1 MAAIPFTKMC
11 GSGNDF
17 ILVDNRRG
25 RIDEADL
32 AALVTGVCR
41 RRLSVGGDGVILIE
55 PSTVAD
61 FRWRFFNAD
70 GSRGEMCGNGAR
82 CAARF
87 AVLNG
92 ISGPQVR
99 FETDAGLIRA
109 RVDGAQVR
117 VEMPDPVGFRRER
130 PLALAGGHVRV
141 STVNTGVP
149 HAVLVVPDV
158 DDVDVVALGREIRR
172 HPEFAPAGTNADFLS
187 TDRAGG
193 LAIRTYERGVEDE
206 TLACGTGAV
215 AGALVAA
222 ETLGAASPVRVRT
235 RSGEHLTVHF
245 RRCGGRFCNIAQE
258 GGARLIFTG
267 TLSEE
272 AWR

>member
-1 MAAIPFTKMC
+1 MTMIAFTKMS

-17 ILVDNRRG
+17 ILIDNRG
-25 RIDEADL
+25 RILDEQSL
-32 AALVTGVCR
+32 TALVAGICR
-41 RRLSVGGDGVILIE
+41 RRLSVGADGVILIE
-55 PSTVAD
+55 PAAAAD

-87 AVLNG
+87 AVMNG
-92 ISGPQVR
+92 ISGPEVR
-99 FETDAGLIRA
+99 FETDVGLIRA
-109 RVDGAQVR
+109 RVEGAQVC
-117 VEMPDPVGFRRER
+117 VAMTDPVDLRLER
-130 PLALAGGHVRV
+130 PLALSTGVVRV

-158 DDVDVVALGREIRR
+158 DAVDVVAIGREIRR
-172 HPEFAPAGTNADFLS
+172 HPDFAPAGTNADFLCADGS
-187 TDRAGG
+187 GG
-193 LAIRTYERGVEDE
+193 LALRTYERGVEDE

-222 ETLGAASPVRVRT
+222 ETLGATSPVRVRT
-235 RSGEHLTVHF
+235 RSGEQLAVHF
-245 RRCGGRFCNIAQE
+245 KRRGGRFGDIQQE
-258 GGARLIFTG
+258 GGARVVYTG
-267 TLSEE
+267 RLSEE

>member
-61 FRWRFFNAD
+61 FRWR
-70 GSRGEMCGNGAR
+70 
-82 CAARF
+82 
-87 AVLNG
+87 
-92 ISGPQVR
+92 
-99 FETDAGLIRA
+99 
-109 RVDGAQVR
+109 
-117 VEMPDPVGFRRER
+117 FRRER

>member
-1 MAAIPFTKMC
+1 MEPISFTKMS

-17 ILVDNRRG
+17 ILIDHRRR
-25 RIDEADL
+25 RIDEESL
-32 AALVTGVCR
+32 AALVTGICR
-41 RRLSVGGDGVILIE
+41 RRLSVGADGVILIE
-55 PSTVAD
+55 PSAAAD

-87 AVLNG
+87 AVMNG
-92 ISGPQVR
+92 IGGPQLR

-117 VEMPDPVGFRRER
+117 VEMTDPVDFRRER
-130 PLALAGGHVRV
+130 PLALAGGRVRV

-158 DDVDVVALGREIRR
+158 DAVDVVALGREIRR

-187 TDRAGG
+187 ADGAGG

-222 ETLGAASPVRVRT
+222 ETLGAVSPVRVRT

-245 RRCGGRFCNIAQE
+245 RRRDGRFCDIAQE
-258 GGARLIFTG
+258 GGARVIFTG